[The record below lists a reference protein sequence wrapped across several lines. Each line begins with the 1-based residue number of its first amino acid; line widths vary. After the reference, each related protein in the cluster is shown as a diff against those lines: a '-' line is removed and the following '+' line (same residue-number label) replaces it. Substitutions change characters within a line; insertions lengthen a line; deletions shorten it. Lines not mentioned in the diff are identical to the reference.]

1 MTLMPTDVDRLLE
14 DTLRAAGPPQ
24 AWSPACNVYEDA
36 HSFRVE
42 AAIPGF
48 TREAIEVTFE
58 DSVLTIEGQHKEEER
73 ESRHYF
79 LREIVPG
86 TFSHSF
92 RVPTA
97 IDATKVRTELEWAPR
112 RRFDDGLEETVRWY
126 LTHPDW
132 VEAGRA
138 GYDRERLGLGATR
151 A

>member
-48 TREAIEVTFE
+48 TRQAIEVTLE

-97 IDATKVRTELEWAPR
+97 IDATKVIATVKDGVLTVELPKR
-112 RRFDDGLEETVRWY
+112 EETKLR
-126 LTHPDW
+126 
-132 VEAGRA
+132 RIQIQ
-138 GYDRERLGLGATR
+138 
-151 A
+151 